1 MRKVFIILAFA
12 VALIAGGWL
21 LKVNILLGAIASGFF
36 ARILGNLSKG
46 LK

>member
-1 MRKVFIILAFA
+1 MRKVYIIFTFA

-21 LKVNILLGAIASGFF
+21 LKVNLMLGAIASGVFTY
-36 ARILGNLSKG
+36 ILGKLSEG

>member
-1 MRKVFIILAFA
+1 MKKVYIIFTFA

-21 LKVNILLGAIASGFF
+21 LKVNIILGAIASGIF